1 MIRTFTITVLL
12 SLCLFSCKR
21 EKRQVSDQE
30 GTEIRIT
37 YAKGFK
43 ITRFDTYTRIKVTA
57 PWPDS
62 DESFTYILT
71 EKGNPVPDGVN
82 YDVQV
87 EVPVQRIVVTSTTH
101 IPALE
106 ALGTED
112 LLTGFPATRYISSKK
127 TRNNVD
133 KGRIKELGNNESI
146 NTEVLIDLQ
155 PDVVVGFALNG
166 SNKAYETI
174 KKSGIPVAF
183 NGDWVEESP
192 LGKAEWIKFFA
203 PFFGKES
210 RADSIFTHIENEYLQ
225 AKKLV
230 GNVEEKPTV
239 LSGAMHKDV
248 WILPGGTS
256 WAAQF
261 IKDAGGDYLWKDTED
276 TGSLFLNFESVLDQ
290 AAEADFWI
298 SPTMFRGYEELR
310 AANPHYQEFRPFRE
324 KTIYTYSKTTG
335 AGGGMLYFELGPNR
349 PDIVLKDLIHIFHPE
364 KLPEYEPFFF
374 KPLDE

>member
-1 MIRTFTITVLL
+1 
-12 SLCLFSCKR
+12 
-21 EKRQVSDQE
+21 
-30 GTEIRIT
+30 
-37 YAKGFK
+37 GFK

-166 SNKAYETI
+166 SN
-174 KKSGIPVAF
+174 
-183 NGDWVEESP
+183 
-192 LGKAEWIKFFA
+192 
-203 PFFGKES
+203 
-210 RADSIFTHIENEYLQ
+210 
-225 AKKLV
+225 
-230 GNVEEKPTV
+230 
-239 LSGAMHKDV
+239 
-248 WILPGGTS
+248 
-256 WAAQF
+256 
-261 IKDAGGDYLWKDTED
+261 
-276 TGSLFLNFESVLDQ
+276 
-290 AAEADFWI
+290 
-298 SPTMFRGYEELR
+298 
-310 AANPHYQEFRPFRE
+310 
-324 KTIYTYSKTTG
+324 
-335 AGGGMLYFELGPNR
+335 
-349 PDIVLKDLIHIFHPE
+349 
-364 KLPEYEPFFF
+364 
-374 KPLDE
+374 